1 MSGLTPMM
9 QQYLDV
15 KREYQ
20 DCILFF
26 RLGDFY
32 EMFMEDAEVASK
44 VLEITLTGRGTTQ
57 DRIPMCGVP
66 YHSAQSYIAKLIEQ
80 GFKVAICEQVEDPK
94 VTKGIVRREVVRI
107 ITPGTILD
115 NNVLK
120 DKQNHYIVSITKEI
134 KGFGLAYADL
144 STGEFALTQFEE
156 KAEISKVL
164 DEVVR
169 LAPAECLV
177 NEALLEDEACR
188 QLEVVIKGALTHY
201 HKWAFGAE
209 QARKTLTGH
218 FGTGNLSGFG
228 CDAYPIGVAAAGAL
242 LDYLIETQK
251 TGLSHI
257 NKLTPYETHQF
268 MLLDM
273 STRRNLEL
281 TKTLREGEK
290 KGSLLWVLD
299 HTVTAMGGRLL
310 KQWLEQPL
318 VQVQAIRQR
327 LDAVE
332 ELVNDGLTR
341 GRLKNVLQEVYDLE
355 RLLGRIA
362 LGTAN
367 GRDLVSL
374 KSSFKELP
382 ILHAALEVCRTG
394 VLQEIHGELDLLTDI
409 YALIDEA
416 IVDEPPFSVREGGLI
431 KAAYHEEVA
440 TLRKLTTEGKDWIA
454 RLEAEEKQRTGIKSL
469 KVGFN
474 KVFGY
479 YIEVTKSNLES
490 VPEDYIR
497 KQTLANAERFITSQ
511 LKEYESMVLGA
522 EDRIT
527 QLEYQIFVEVRNQ
540 VNSAGVRIQKTAG
553 LLAQLDALVSLAE
566 TALHQN
572 YVKPEVHENSSIDI
586 TEGRHPVVEK
596 MHQVE
601 WFVPNDTFLDGEN
614 HRLMMITG
622 PNMAGKSTY
631 MRQVALITLMAQ
643 VGSFVPAEQATIG
656 VVDRIFTRVGA
667 SDDLATGQ
675 STFMVE
681 MNEVANILNNATAQ
695 SLILLD
701 EIGRGTATFDGLSIA
716 WAVAEYIHDANRIGA
731 KTLFA
736 THYHE
741 LTELAEM
748 LPGVNNYTV
757 AIKEQGDNI
766 TFLRKI
772 VPGGTDRS
780 YGIQVAKLAGLPQVV
795 INRAKHILQS
805 LEKQELVGQGQR
817 LASLHVGEEQLQRE
831 DLEVQQM
838 SLFGQ
843 EKHPV
848 LEEIEGTDLMNLT
861 PLEAIN
867 LLHKLQKQLRA

>member
-1 MSGLTPMM
+1 MM
-9 QQYLDV
+9 QQYMDI
-15 KREYQ
+15 KRENQ

-32 EMFMEDAEVASK
+32 EMFLEDAEIASK

-66 YHSAQSYIAKLIEQ
+66 YHSAQSYIVKLVEQ
-80 GFKVAICEQVEDPK
+80 GYKVAICEQVEDPK
-94 VTKGIVRREVVRI
+94 ETKGIVRREVVRI
-107 ITPGTILD
+107 VTPGTIMD
-115 NNVLK
+115 NHILK
-120 DKQNHYIVSITKEI
+120 DKQNHYIVSITQ
-134 KGFGLAYADL
+134 GNRGYGLAYADL
-144 STGEFALTQFEE
+144 STGQFALTQFEE
-156 KAEISKVL
+156 KDGINKVI

-177 NEALLEDEACR
+177 NEALRGDETCSKLEAF
-188 QLEVVIKGALTHY
+188 VKGTVTYY
-201 HKWAFGAE
+201 HKWAFETE
-209 QARKTLTGH
+209 QAVKTLTSH

-228 CDAYPIGVAAAGAL
+228 CDAYPNGVVAAGAL
-242 LDYLIETQK
+242 LDYLTETQK

-257 NKLTPYETHQF
+257 NKLAPYETHQF
-268 MLLDM
+268 MVLDM

-318 VQVQAIRQR
+318 VEVQAICQR

-341 GRLKNVLQEVYDLE
+341 GRLKGVLQDVYDLE

-367 GRDLVSL
+367 ARDLVSL
-374 KSSFKELP
+374 KSSLSELP
-382 ILHAALEVCRTG
+382 ILHEALEACGTV
-394 VLQEIHGELDLLTDI
+394 VLQGIYRDLDLLSDI
-409 YALIDEA
+409 YTLIDEA
-416 IVDEPPFSVREGGLI
+416 IMEEPPFSVREGGLI
-431 KAAYHEEVA
+431 KATYHEDVQ

-479 YIEVTKSNLES
+479 FIEVTKSNLNA

-540 VNSAGVRIQKTAG
+540 VNTAGARIQQTAG
-553 LLAQLDALVSLAE
+553 LLAQLDGLLSLAQ
-566 TALHQN
+566 AAIGQN
-572 YVKPEVHENSSIDI
+572 YVKPEVNESDLVEI

-596 MHQVE
+596 MHRGE
-601 WFVPNDTFLDGEN
+601 WFVPNDTFLDREN

-643 VGSFVPAEQATIG
+643 VGSFVPAERAAIG

-681 MNEVANILNNATAQ
+681 MNEVANILNNATAK

-795 INRAKHILQS
+795 ITRAKHILQS

-817 LASLHVGEEQLQRE
+817 LASIGTEAEQLVQE
-831 DLEVQQM
+831 TDDVQQM
-838 SLFGQ
+838 SLFVH
-843 EKHPV
+843 EAHPV
-848 LEEIEGTDLMNLT
+848 VEEIKGIDLLNLT